1 MTIRRETL
9 PAGEFVIDDLNT
21 SFQGTELDVTIE
33 EADGTVQR
41 FTQHGTSVPVMQ
53 REGRLS
59 YTLDTGKYRG
69 NRNNNKDLFVKSTA
83 AYGINSVL
91 TLYGGGYAAQH
102 ALSSGVGAG
111 VNMGAAG
118 GCPLIF

>member
-1 MTIRRETL
+1 MYPLNQQGYAPVIRGITGQSAELTIRQQGMTIRRETL

-53 REGRLS
+53 RR
-59 YTLDTGKYRG
+59 
-69 NRNNNKDLFVKSTA
+69 
-83 AYGINSVL
+83 
-91 TLYGGGYAAQH
+91 
-102 ALSSGVGAG
+102 AG
-111 VNMGAAG
+111 SATRWIQENTEETEIITKT
-118 GCPLIF
+118 CL